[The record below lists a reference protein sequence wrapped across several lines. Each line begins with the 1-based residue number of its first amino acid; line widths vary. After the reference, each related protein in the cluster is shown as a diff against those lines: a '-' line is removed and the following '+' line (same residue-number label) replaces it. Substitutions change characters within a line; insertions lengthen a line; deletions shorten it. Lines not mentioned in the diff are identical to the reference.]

1 MDTRRKI
8 LNTRPLLAYD
18 STSKTVMLH
27 FPPKGQVFCYCGAYR
42 NKLGSTMSDF
52 LSGFFQGAKETP
64 RAFFAPAIALW
75 RLLVDSTE
83 SLLNQE
89 EKNKS

>member
-1 MDTRRKI
+1 
-8 LNTRPLLAYD
+8 
-18 STSKTVMLH
+18 MLH

-42 NKLGSTMSDF
+42 NRLDSTMSDF

-64 RAFFAPAIALW
+64 RAFFAPAIAVW

-89 EKNKS
+89 EKKQKLK

>member
-1 MDTRRKI
+1 
-8 LNTRPLLAYD
+8 
-18 STSKTVMLH
+18 
-27 FPPKGQVFCYCGAYR
+27 
-42 NKLGSTMSDF
+42 MSDF